1 MPISFKQW
9 LSESK
14 GIRVTDELEQQIDAI
29 YPKIHLAAVQA
40 KQDGRDVDVG
50 SIQYTDQYF
59 KGKNRTVD
67 ISVINDPD
75 QHFDGDFNPVMG
87 VRINVAHVKPE
98 EINPRW
104 IRRLLVHEVG
114 IHSQDPKISDFNTFS
129 KMGARNYDGSGSI
142 GYYTNPLEF
151 DAYTGQIVDS
161 IIKLAKMSKTP
172 AETNKYLDDTLAFI
186 KNPEAG
192 KANQTYG
199 IIGDP
204 DYWKSFHIYYMHGSA
219 DQKRRMYQ
227 RIYKAVAD
235 AKGILATTLNK

>member
-1 MPISFKQW
+1 MTISFKQW
-9 LSESK
+9 LLESK
-14 GIRVTDELEQQIDAI
+14 GIRLTDEIEQQIDAV
-29 YPKIHLAAVQA
+29 YPKIHQAAVQS
-40 KQDGRDVDVG
+40 KQSGEEIDVG

-59 KGKNRTVD
+59 KGRNRTID

-75 QHFDGDFNPVMG
+75 QNFDGDFNPVMG
-87 VRINVAHVKPE
+87 VRINVAHIKPE
-98 EINPRW
+98 EITPRW

-129 KMGARNYDGSGSI
+129 KMGGKHYDNSGGI
-142 GYYTNPLEF
+142 AYYTNPLEF

-161 IIKLAKMSKTP
+161 IIKLAKISKNP
-172 AETNKYLDDTLAFI
+172 AETNKMLDDTLAFV
-186 KNPEAG
+186 KNPEEG

-204 DYWKSFHIYYMHGSA
+204 DYWKSFHIYYMHGSP

-227 RIYKAVAD
+227 RIYKAVID
-235 AKGILATTLNK
+235 AKGILTATLNK

>member
-1 MPISFKQW
+1 MVLSFKQW

-14 GIRVTDELEQQIDAI
+14 GIRVTDEIEQQIDAL
-29 YPKIHLAAVQA
+29 YPKITQAAVQS
-40 KQDGRDVDVG
+40 KQTGEDVDVG
-50 SIQYTDQYF
+50 SIQYADQYF
-59 KGKNRTVD
+59 KGRSRTVD
-67 ISVINDPD
+67 ISVINDPN
-75 QHFDGDFNPVMG
+75 QNFDGDFNPVMG

-129 KMGARNYDGSGSI
+129 KMGAKHYDNKGGI
-142 GYYTNPLEF
+142 DYYTNPLEF

-161 IIKLAKMSKTP
+161 IIKLAKISKNPT
-172 AETNKYLDDTLAFI
+172 ETSKMLDDTLAFI

-204 DYWKSFHIYYMHGSA
+204 DYWKSFHIYYMHGSP

-227 RIYKAVAD
+227 RIYKAVVD
-235 AKGILATTLNK
+235 AKGILAMTLNK